1 MAQSESNDSQFR
13 FAISLSVLNHLGRNL
28 YRNFITVL
36 GEAISNSWDAEA
48 ENVWIDVDLDN
59 RRFSIKDDGIGMD
72 REDFQEKFL
81 KIGYSKRSE
90 GKAKSELKK
99 RPYIGAKGIGKL
111 ALLSCA
117 KRVSVFSKKIDE
129 IYVGGVIDN
138 SGLDQAITDDIEHNR
153 YPLEILN
160 FDLIAKLE
168 EDHRQGTILVFEDI
182 NERLRNTL
190 PQLRKLLAMSF
201 RFSLIDEKFSI
212 YVNKEKVTI
221 FDLEELMG
229 DTQFIWLIN
238 QYEDDFVDA
247 LRDLPRDA
255 ENIKSELEFKGLIA
269 TVAKPGNLTIRGA
282 DDSAT
287 LDLFV
292 NGRIRERNILKHIPT
307 HRIVENYIYGQIH
320 FDGMDREGEDPF
332 TSSREGIQQD
342 DEIFKKLLAE
352 LKEKIVPK
360 VIDDWDKFRLK
371 LGEEGDDENTRI
383 AKKLRKAQALFRS
396 ACEDYVLAENSPN
409 KSQVDKW
416 LKNLSK
422 DATFNLSAYIDC
434 FVSENLVRNYITEHG
449 IPLDQDKTK
458 IVQRHKK
465 SETKNKKHASI
476 NFDLRSSNDDT
487 VYLDMREMASAIVDK
502 EKTTPPNL
510 ESYSGKYIPVRNVVA
525 HTGLLTNDAKE
536 GLNNTFKD
544 IKENVKILNSKVP
557 VTIESSDPSNN
568 SNDAES

>member
-59 RRFSIKDDGIGMD
+59 RRFSIMDDGIGMD

-90 GKAKSELKK
+90 GRTKSESKE

-117 KRVSVFSKKIDE
+117 KRVSIFSKKIDE
-129 IYVGGVIDN
+129 NYVGGVIDN
-138 SGLDQAITDDIEHNR
+138 SGLDQAITHDIEPNQ
-153 YPLEILN
+153 YPLETLN

-168 EDHRQGTILVFEDI
+168 KNHRRGTILVFEDI

-201 RFSLIDEKFSI
+201 RFSLVNDNFSI
-212 YVNKEKVTI
+212 YVNKQKVTI
-221 FDLEELMG
+221 SDLRDLIG

-238 QYEDDFVDA
+238 QYKDEFVDA
-247 LRDLPRDA
+247 LTNLPRDA
-255 ENIKSELEFKGLIA
+255 ENVQSNLEIKGLIA
-269 TVAKPGNLTIRGA
+269 TVAKPGNLQIRGA

-342 DEIFKKLLAE
+342 DEKFKELLTE
-352 LKEKIVPK
+352 LKGKIVPR
-360 VIDDWDKFRLK
+360 IINDWDKFRSD

-383 AKKLRKAQALFRS
+383 SKKLRKAQALFRS
-396 ACEDYVLAENSPN
+396 ACADYVLAEGSPN
-409 KSQVDKW
+409 K
-416 LKNLSK
+416 
-422 DATFNLSAYIDC
+422 
-434 FVSENLVRNYITEHG
+434 
-449 IPLDQDKTK
+449 
-458 IVQRHKK
+458 
-465 SETKNKKHASI
+465 
-476 NFDLRSSNDDT
+476 RSG
-487 VYLDMREMASAIVDK
+487 R
-502 EKTTPPNL
+502 
-510 ESYSGKYIPVRNVVA
+510 
-525 HTGLLTNDAKE
+525 
-536 GLNNTFKD
+536 
-544 IKENVKILNSKVP
+544 
-557 VTIESSDPSNN
+557 
-568 SNDAES
+568 

>member
-59 RRFSIKDDGIGMD
+59 RRFSIMDDGIGMD

-90 GKAKSELKK
+90 GRTKSESKE

-117 KRVSVFSKKIDE
+117 KRVSIFSKKFDE
-129 IYVGGVIDN
+129 NYVGGVIDN
-138 SGLDQAITDDIEHNR
+138 SGLDQAITHDIEPNQ
-153 YPLEILN
+153 YPLETLN
-160 FDLIAKLE
+160 FDLIANLE
-168 EDHRQGTILVFEDI
+168 KSHRQGTILVFEDTS
-182 NERLRNTL
+182 ERLRNTI

-201 RFSLIDEKFSI
+201 RFSLVNDNFSI
-212 YVNKEKVTI
+212 YVNKQKVTI
-221 FDLEELMG
+221 SDLRDLIG

-238 QYEDDFVDA
+238 QYKDEFVDA
-247 LRDLPRDA
+247 LTNLPRDA
-255 ENIKSELEFKGLIA
+255 ENVQSNLEIKGLIA
-269 TVAKPGNLTIRGA
+269 TVAKPGNLQIRGA

-292 NGRIRERNILKHIPT
+292 NGRIREKNILKHIPT

-342 DEIFKKLLAE
+342 DEKFKELLTE
-352 LKEKIVPK
+352 LKEKIVPR
-360 VIDDWDKFRLK
+360 IINDWDKFRSD

-383 AKKLRKAQALFRS
+383 SKKLRKAQALFHS
-396 ACEDYVLAENSPN
+396 ACADYVLAEGSPN

-434 FVSENLVRNYITEHG
+434 FMSENLVRNYISEHG
-449 IPLDQDKTK
+449 TQLTNKQRNTAQKFKRTENLNKRKIPN
-458 IVQRHKK
+458 I
-465 SETKNKKHASI
+465 S
-476 NFDLRSSNDDT
+476 DLRSSKDNT
-487 VYLDMREMASAIVDK
+487 AYLNMHDIASAIVNE
-502 EKTTPPNL
+502 EKTQPPNL
-510 ESYSGKYIPVRNVVA
+510 RTYSEVYIPVRNVVA
-525 HTGLLTNDAKE
+525 HTGLLTDEAKE
-536 GLNNTFKD
+536 SLNGTFKN
-544 IKENVKILNSKVP
+544 IKEHIKILNSKVP
-557 VTIESSDPSNN
+557 VTIGSSDPSNN